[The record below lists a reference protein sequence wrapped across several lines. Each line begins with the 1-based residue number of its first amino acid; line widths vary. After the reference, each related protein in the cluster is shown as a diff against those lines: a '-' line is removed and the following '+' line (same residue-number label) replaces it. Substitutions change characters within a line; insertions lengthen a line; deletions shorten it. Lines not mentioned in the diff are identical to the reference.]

1 MAHDY
6 TMPCTT
12 QWDTRRH
19 RHAVF
24 AQRCAGP
31 PYERNGLRARSL
43 AVRTWPSLWEEANVT
58 RLCFEPATTGAM
70 GRGIFIPYGVGH
82 GADGLRCPADSGARG
97 SPPPDAP
104 RTTSLMFAGSLATNA
119 ARGAWVHAMRRVG
132 EPACRLLLFD
142 KGGRKKRFD
151 AASIEAALRAS
162 SFSLQMRGHVGP
174 RKAIFDSIRCGALPL
189 LASERTPLPFSDEIP
204 YADFALRVSERAN
217 ATRVLAALGR
227 FDAQRLGEM
236 RAAMARAAHTLDCG
250 PQGGMADAVMARFV
264 KVADRLVSSV
274 PATTVTPAPLLPY

>member
-1 MAHDY
+1 
-6 TMPCTT
+6 MPCTT

-43 AVRTWPSLWEEANVT
+43 TVRTWPSLWEEANVT

-104 RTTSLMFAGSLATNA
+104 RTTSMSAVAG
-119 ARGAWVHAMRRVG
+119 GA
-132 EPACRLLLFD
+132 
-142 KGGRKKRFD
+142 
-151 AASIEAALRAS
+151 
-162 SFSLQMRGHVGP
+162 
-174 RKAIFDSIRCGALPL
+174 
-189 LASERTPLPFSDEIP
+189 
-204 YADFALRVSERAN
+204 
-217 ATRVLAALGR
+217 
-227 FDAQRLGEM
+227 
-236 RAAMARAAHTLDCG
+236 
-250 PQGGMADAVMARFV
+250 
-264 KVADRLVSSV
+264 
-274 PATTVTPAPLLPY
+274 